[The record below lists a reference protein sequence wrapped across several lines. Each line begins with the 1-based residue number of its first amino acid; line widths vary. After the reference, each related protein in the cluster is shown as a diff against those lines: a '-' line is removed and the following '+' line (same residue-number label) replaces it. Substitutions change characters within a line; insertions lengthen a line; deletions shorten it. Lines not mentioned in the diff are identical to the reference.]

1 MYKKSNGF
9 TVAELVSVILVLT
22 ILVVCIA
29 PFLIRSTSAVLRKTR
44 AAADAASLRSTI
56 TNVTAELVDGKSMSD
71 IASSMEKGNC
81 ETDPNANLWLNY
93 AKPVSLHA
101 YFVDGEKYYSI
112 DYLSQIALNGSS
124 ELEPKAPLTLG
135 FWYEAGAEN

>member
-1 MYKKSNGF
+1 MYKKNNGF

-93 AKPVSLHA
+93 AKPVSLDA
-101 YFVDGEKYYSI
+101 YFVDGEKFYSI
-112 DYLSQIALNGSS
+112 PYLSEIALNGSS
-124 ELEPKAPLTLG
+124 NLETKEPLTLG
-135 FWYEAGAEN
+135 FWYEAGEKN